1 MNPYI
6 HAKISAK
13 RWQGKIEDYY
23 QLHRFIDST
32 KEICSDNRHR
42 ILHTHWAIHRV
53 ITPIFGHVFIN
64 SDGKQVN
71 VKDLCERDHILPD
84 YRNRFIPT
92 LADFSMCIREEEIP
106 DWRQRMEALHQV
118 YADQPKLVKLLLSPL
133 SVTGQLKSLLFTHNS
148 WFLNEIVP
156 QIFPIPLALREF
168 ELGLNEVFA
177 AMDFQLWM
185 DNGASFP
192 PSARKIEAI
201 KTI

>member
-1 MNPYI
+1 MNPYV
-6 HAKISAK
+6 HAKISVK
-13 RWQGKIEDYY
+13 RLRGKTDDYY

-53 ITPIFGHVFIN
+53 ITPIFGHVFMN
-64 SDGKQVN
+64 SDGKEVN

-84 YRNRFIPT
+84 YRNRFFPT
-92 LADFSMCIREEEIP
+92 LADFSMCIRENEIP
-106 DWRQRMEALHQV
+106 NWQQRIEALHQV
-118 YADQPKLVKLLLSPL
+118 YANQPELVKLLLSPL
-133 SVTGQLKSLLFTHNS
+133 SATGQLKSLLFTHNS

-156 QIFPIPLALREF
+156 RIFPVPPALREF

-177 AMDFQLWM
+177 AMDFQLCM

-201 KTI
+201 KTR